1 MKSTIEL
8 FDFELDVNIGTY
20 RDNEVAPDKHTLD
33 LTLLID
39 SSLVII
45 EKDKMDKVFDHDPL
59 IKGINALVREKHYET
74 QEKLI
79 TLIVKECSTYK
90 EIKELNLFLYK
101 SPVSNSSGKLGVRII
116 LDEKDL
122 NTLRRQLL
130 PK

>member
-20 RDNEVAPDKHTLD
+20 KDKEVAPDKHTLD
-33 LTLLID
+33 LTLFID

-45 EKDKMDKVFDHDPL
+45 EKDKMDEVFDYDPL

-79 TLIVKECSTYK
+79 TLIVKECSKYDA
-90 EIKELNLFLYK
+90 IKGLDLFLRK
-101 SPVSNSSGKLGVRII
+101 SPVSHSTGKLGVRII

-122 NTLRRQLL
+122 NKLRRRAPSL
-130 PK
+130 